1 MAKKI
6 KIAELVAEALLDN
19 KRFKA
24 GMKGMQS
31 ATNRGVGQM
40 VRRLATLGIS
50 FIAIRKLI
58 DFVKKS
64 IIGTTATFESLNLRF
79 EQLIGNTAEAKRQFG
94 ELVKFSTKTPFK
106 IQEVVEAAAGLEA
119 FGAKSEDLIVVM
131 GDLAAFMG
139 ITIPEAASA
148 FGRAFAAGAG
158 AADIL
163 KERGVLNLIKLQTG
177 IDDLTKLSLPK
188 FRQAM
193 IDAMTDPSGKI
204 AGGAEKLAG
213 TLAGKWSTFVGEV
226 DLLWVKIGNSFLKEM
241 KHMVNIGIAF
251 VQVTRDNFGT
261 LAEAVKADWAKMT
274 DFDKEDSRWLQIKK
288 WFLKEMG
295 ETAKGIGHLLFDD
308 VPEGMFDK
316 TTMELKRLG
325 SEFDRV
331 LEKLE
336 APRQIERFKPRA
348 LQTVDLNKPKGF
360 DFADKPLEIVN
371 RGLDA
376 SVGTTEDLKKEMDR
390 VGQSIDEVASKVG
403 NFVRGLRE
411 GKVSLGGMLSL
422 LALIPGLGSL
432 GTAGTFFTSAG
443 FKQGGGGRMGP
454 TGHIQAAT
462 GIKGIVPAG
471 FANDTFT
478 VGVTSGE
485 RVNVETIAQA
495 RATDR
500 VNAKILGSLNALN
513 ANVSMMGARQDLI
526 EATVN
531 IKDRD
536 LQLLVEKSEARQGI
550 NR

>member
-1 MAKKI
+1 
-6 KIAELVAEALLDN
+6 
-19 KRFKA
+19 
-24 GMKGMQS
+24 
-31 ATNRGVGQM
+31 
-40 VRRLATLGIS
+40 
-50 FIAIRKLI
+50 
-58 DFVKKS
+58 
-64 IIGTTATFESLNLRF
+64 
-79 EQLIGNTAEAKRQFG
+79 
-94 ELVKFSTKTPFK
+94 
-106 IQEVVEAAAGLEA
+106 
-119 FGAKSEDLIVVM
+119 
-131 GDLAAFMG
+131 
-139 ITIPEAASA
+139 
-148 FGRAFAAGAG
+148 
-158 AADIL
+158 
-163 KERGVLNLIKLQTG
+163 
-177 IDDLTKLSLPK
+177 
-188 FRQAM
+188 
-193 IDAMTDPSGKI
+193 
-204 AGGAEKLAG
+204 
-213 TLAGKWSTFVGEV
+213 
-226 DLLWVKIGNSFLKEM
+226 
-241 KHMVNIGIAF
+241 
-251 VQVTRDNFGT
+251 VQVTRDNMSALVDAVEEDFKNLTAFDIDNTMTQKVGKQ
-261 LAEAVKADWAKMT
+261 LLKEAGQV
-274 DFDKEDSRWLQIKK
+274 LNGIKK
-288 WFLKEMG
+288 LLGITVG
-295 ETAKGIGHLLFDD
+295 EVA
-308 VPEGMFDK
+308 EGMF
-316 TTMELKRLG
+316 TNTIIELKNLG

-331 LEKLE
+331 LAKIE
-336 APRQIERFKPRA
+336 APPQVERLKGKPLIEPTPMF
-348 LQTVDLNKPKGF
+348 VN
-360 DFADKPLEIVN
+360 ADKPLEIVN